1 MFDHQ
6 LQVLD
11 CLHYVLLAIFEE
23 PPPLI
28 AGRQVV
34 VGDDVVDPMQ
44 HPPLIVLD
52 LWLLRRVKPR
62 RILLARHQLFKQW
75 IHRLQSLSDS
85 LGTYIKLLQGD
96 LHVYQSLIQV
106 LLIEQPRAFLDMRI
120 YLPA

>member
-11 CLHYVLLAIFEE
+11 CLHYVLLAVFKE

-62 RILLARHQLFKQW
+62 RILLARQ
-75 IHRLQSLSDS
+75 
-85 LGTYIKLLQGD
+85 
-96 LHVYQSLIQV
+96 
-106 LLIEQPRAFLDMRI
+106 
-120 YLPA
+120 